1 MMEESDSH
9 WHDIE
14 KILQVRLVL
23 ISIWLL
29 VRHWFYLRHQDCLAG
44 SPNRNDSLKEIFS
57 WLRDKE
63 QLSRK
68 LTITLLLSEDD
79 INHQKVTLC
88 HFKCPH
94 CVFIQAGFQSLTI

>member
-44 SPNRNDSLKEIFS
+44 SPNRNDSLKQIF
-57 WLRDKE
+57 
-63 QLSRK
+63 
-68 LTITLLLSEDD
+68 
-79 INHQKVTLC
+79 
-88 HFKCPH
+88 
-94 CVFIQAGFQSLTI
+94 